1 MCVPRDCC
9 AYAGAM
15 CALDGRCA
23 APALAPTM
31 GRVATVDGGSSRRRP
46 SFFERSSRRRALA
59 AGNTAIFAAAERA
72 QGGRCIVLGCTQGA
86 PEVL

>member
-1 MCVPRDCC
+1 VRGAGISTDDGPRCH
-9 AYAGAM
+9 
-15 CALDGRCA
+15 
-23 APALAPTM
+23 
-31 GRVATVDGGSSRRRP
+31 RRRGVFASSAVVLRAFFASFFA

-59 AGNTAIFAAAERA
+59 AGNTTIFAAAERA